1 MLRNINEL
9 ENVGLDFASDGSGTP
24 KSQNFISLKT
34 RKLLKTQPELIFDIT
49 NFGSTQY

>member
-1 MLRNINEL
+1 MLKNINEL

-34 RKLLKTQPELIFDIT
+34 RKLLKTRPKLTFDIT
-49 NFGSTQY
+49 NFGQTQY